1 MSLSQVTFE
10 AIGTQAT
17 TVIFLLDPEES
28 NDVWV
33 DIAKR
38 FQRDGLHSAKF
49 ILLRAPEG
57 PELMRD
63 GSPKREWYLFLPDTL
78 TLFDE
83 DEPGM
88 NNSMAKINKIIQ
100 QEIDSGTP
108 ANRIVLAGFGQ
119 AGVMT
124 LFTGL
129 QSKDQLAGMA
139 VISGYLP
146 ISDRIMTLATKV
158 SKSIPIFQTHGTLDN
173 VIPFKYGEKASQML
187 SENGYDVVF
196 REARNSRHEIE
207 REEMSE
213 LMTFIMKFFMATD

>member
-17 TVIFLLDPEES
+17 TVIFLLDPDDI

-38 FQRDGLHSAKF
+38 FQRSGLHRAKF

-57 PELMRD
+57 PRLMRD
-63 GSPKREWYLFLPDTL
+63 GSPKREWYLFQPDAL

-158 SKSIPIFQTHGTLDN
+158 SKSIPIYLTHGTLDN
-173 VIPFKYGEKASQML
+173 VILFKYGEKASQML